1 MAFERLTEARK
12 PLCSRHF
19 MDTFTKKPASVR
31 KWCTSVI
38 FFQRLLAPRAAGLIY
53 FLLALSAGL
62 RSLMSLPLPLAAV
75 QVHHARS
82 IKGCEREASNLLWG
96 HLSLDLDGAARL
108 VRTRW
113 SL

>member
-1 MAFERLTEARK
+1 MQ
-12 PLCSRHF
+12 
-19 MDTFTKKPASVR
+19 PALYGYVYEKACVGEKMVYLGDFS
-31 KWCTSVI
+31 
-38 FFQRLLAPRAAGLIY
+38 QRLLAPRAAGLIY

-62 RSLMSLPLPLAAV
+62 RSLISLPLPLAAV

-113 SL
+113 SFQ